1 MGTFDDLAAVD
12 YRLPAIVDF
21 RLPPSSE
28 TNNCG
33 KELEVYQLPSSVTS
47 VTSAKKTLTQSS
59 RHTGRRQKDWQT
71 DRQRQTQTYCRQAG
85 GQTVKQAG
93 WQTGR
98 QAGMIGRQA

>member
-1 MGTFDDLAAVD
+1 MGTFGDLAAVD

-47 VTSAKKTLTQSS
+47 VTSAKKTMTQSS
-59 RHTGRRQKDWQT
+59 RHTGRQAERLA
-71 DRQRQTQTYCRQAG
+71 DRQTKTN
-85 GQTVKQAG
+85 TDIL
-93 WQTGR
+93 QTGR
-98 QAGMIGRQA
+98 KTDSQAGRLADRQA